1 VTSKA
6 ILMFKA
12 PAEGRVK
19 TRLGKSIGDARAVEL
34 YRWLG
39 ARQLSVV
46 PEFWSMEVRYAP
58 DEAEKLIG
66 DWLGTGVSLASQG
79 EGDLGERMF
88 RAVAQALGV
97 FGTEKAIVLGA
108 DCPSVNQA
116 LLLEAERRLDAADV
130 VIGPSLDGGYYLIG
144 MKVAH
149 EALFD
154 RIAWSTDSV
163 YGVTMSR
170 IRDLALSVA
179 VLEAREDIDDLQ
191 SLRSQREFID
201 PDVWAEIG
209 IE

>member
-1 VTSKA
+1 MSD
-6 ILMFKA
+6 IPL
-12 PAEGRVK
+12 
-19 TRLGKSIGDARAVEL
+19 
-34 YRWLG
+34 
-39 ARQLSVV
+39 
-46 PEFWSMEVRYAP
+46 
-58 DEAEKLIG
+58 EKL
-66 DWLGTGVSLASQG
+66 
-79 EGDLGERMF
+79 
-88 RAVAQALGV
+88 QAFILNTSTQN
-97 FGTEKAIVLGA
+97 FDIET
-108 DCPSVNQA
+108 VNQA